1 MTLFRS
7 ILGAVF
13 VFMLAAS
20 AGAEECAFGESD
32 GDRGATF
39 NDLPYYWVFNVFA
52 DRARAYGVA
61 KVYGLS
67 DGSTA
72 NTVFEID
79 RSDSAARK
87 GRTYRSFVETNY
99 WPKALPPRALKA
111 KLEIGGSATEF
122 AVQEKER
129 DSLTNTIDLTP
140 LYPAL
145 IGSIRKGELVHLT
158 ILDGDTKFIE
168 QYLRGATMKKRFDWM
183 EAAMQEIFATAD
195 AGKCPE
201 TPAPAPPSG
210 GGGGTGGGMGIL

>member
-1 MTLFRS
+1 MTLIRS
-7 ILGAVF
+7 ILGAILVF
-13 VFMLAAS
+13 ILAVPA
-20 AGAEECAFGESD
+20 AAEECAFGEVD
-32 GDRGATF
+32 GDRGSTF

-52 DRARAYGVA
+52 NRARVYGVA

-79 RSDSAARK
+79 RADSAARK
-87 GRTYRSFVETNY
+87 GRTYRSFVEINY

-111 KLEIGGSATEF
+111 KLDIGGSATEF
-122 AVQEKER
+122 AVQEKAR
-129 DSLTNTIDLTP
+129 DNSTNTIDLTP

-145 IGSIRKGELVHLT
+145 IGAIRKGDLVHLT
-158 ILDGDTKFIE
+158 IFDGDKKFIE
-168 QYLRGATMKKRFDWM
+168 QNFRGATMTKRFGWM
-183 EAAMQEIFATAD
+183 ERDMDRIFAQAD

-210 GGGGTGGGMGIL
+210 GGGTGGGMGLL

>member
-1 MTLFRS
+1 MTIVRRIVCAAL
-7 ILGAVF
+7 LF
-13 VFMLAAS
+13 VFSGAAV
-20 AGAEECAFGESD
+20 AQECAFGEDD
-32 GDRGATF
+32 GDRGNTF

-111 KLEIGGSATEF
+111 KLEIGGAATEF
-122 AVQEKER
+122 AVQEKAR
-129 DSLTNTIDLTP
+129 DSSTNTIDLTP

-158 ILDGDTKFIE
+158 ILDGDKKFIE

-195 AGKCPE
+195 AGKCPV
-201 TPAPAPPSG
+201 APQQAPI
-210 GGGGTGGGMGIL
+210 TGKYSVF